1 MGGGN
6 GRQREWK
13 NLGSQA
19 QGQVPPAFSPP
30 HITKELRAR
39 GEGMGIMGTDTP
51 LTSGGPQLRA
61 FPCQLRVSVQSFPGR
76 RPGSPFLLTCVVF
89 RLQMHVTEL
98 MDIADIHLLFI
109 NLRFVEVL

>member
-39 GEGMGIMGTDTP
+39 GEGMGMKVAGACTFNRSPPLAPVWSSQHALGLWAFRAQRTD
-51 LTSGGPQLRA
+51 S
-61 FPCQLRVSVQSFPGR
+61 
-76 RPGSPFLLTCVVF
+76 
-89 RLQMHVTEL
+89 
-98 MDIADIHLLFI
+98 
-109 NLRFVEVL
+109 